1 MKYLNE
7 MSGTRRKDHIYNFRP
22 CVIFDLVLC
31 WKMSGSKFRD
41 KEINQHLNILLFSD
55 RKTKSVQLLHF
66 SEAWE
71 GFSGWGLWREE
82 GRRGGKEACS
92 SALLARGATLA
103 FTLSYKDGL
112 HISKRPPPPPLSYVL
127 VRVIDCSLR
136 NIKSDRSSAIKDG
149 ELFAEA
155 NFYNIYY
162 RTVLPG
168 ILVSTFKYLSISE
181 GKKRK
186 PSFFVSIYT
195 INENKEFYICIYLLL
210 GYGLRCSYIY
220 HSKKNKWRSFFNA
233 DEVFHESLFCQK
245 NPTITSVF
253 KDKRSWADKKQLS
266 WLKAKTNSLS
276 FIVSNISKYHNWILG
291 YF

>member
-7 MSGTRRKDHIYNFRP
+7 MSGIRRKDHIYNFRP

-31 WKMSGSKFRD
+31 WKMCGSKFRD
-41 KEINQHLNILLFSD
+41 KEINRHLNILLFSE
-55 RKTKSVQLLHF
+55 KTKSVQLLHF

-82 GRRGGKEACS
+82 GRRGGGGKEACS

-112 HISKRPPPPPLSYVL
+112 HISTRTLPPPLSYVL

-155 NFYNIYY
+155 NFYEIYY
-162 RTVLPG
+162 RAVLPG

-186 PSFFVSIYT
+186 SSFFVSI
-195 INENKEFYICIYLLL
+195 
-210 GYGLRCSYIY
+210 
-220 HSKKNKWRSFFNA
+220 
-233 DEVFHESLFCQK
+233 
-245 NPTITSVF
+245 
-253 KDKRSWADKKQLS
+253 
-266 WLKAKTNSLS
+266 
-276 FIVSNISKYHNWILG
+276 
-291 YF
+291 

>member
-1 MKYLNE
+1 MGVME
-7 MSGTRRKDHIYNFRP
+7 RGGEEGGGRKLAVVPYWHVEPRQ
-22 CVIFDLVLC
+22 L
-31 WKMSGSKFRD
+31 
-41 KEINQHLNILLFSD
+41 LLFLT
-55 RKTKSVQLLHF
+55 KTGSTSL
-66 SEAWE
+66 
-71 GFSGWGLWREE
+71 REP
-82 GRRGGKEACS
+82 S
-92 SALLARGATLA
+92 
-103 FTLSYKDGL
+103 
-112 HISKRPPPPPLSYVL
+112 PPPLSYVL

-186 PSFFVSIYT
+186 TSFFVSIYT

-233 DEVFHESLFCQK
+233 DEVFHESSFCQK

-253 KDKRSWADKKQLS
+253 KDKRS
-266 WLKAKTNSLS
+266 
-276 FIVSNISKYHNWILG
+276 
-291 YF
+291 